1 MKEELRSA
9 LIKLGEVY
17 AIPHRDIVGIIII
30 IGTIMMPKLFVV
42 N

>member
-17 AIPHRDIVGIIII
+17 AIPHTDIVGII